1 MLKYIIINIK
11 FDIKGRVIFG
21 RVVIEVLKSSIIGRY
36 NRFVEFIFDCYNI
49 VLGFIF
55 CEVFI
60 EFKVWCV

>member
-11 FDIKGRVIFG
+11 FDIKGKVIFG
-21 RVVIEVLKSSIIGRY
+21 CVVIEVIKSSIIGRY
-36 NRFVEFIFDCYNI
+36 YRFVEFIFDCYNI